1 MTATDASAPAGAAP
15 AVPSLLRRVR
25 IALQRVWAYWWGKL
39 AEDTPLRSIKPG
51 TLLPQ
56 ALDDAELL
64 LAYAVQ
70 SSQPVDETLIGALI
84 DAVGAIRCAQAAG
97 QTGDKLAAAV
107 PPPVPVDLAKP
118 ADRCTAD
125 LARQKAFWKAYDAV
139 AQKLAPMSAY
149 TIRKT
154 HEYSAQPWPAMFF
167 SSTFQLAIVSALVFL
182 LAMFL
187 QARWLDGKRIED
199 RLRTLDVA
207 FEKQHT
213 EFRSAFD
220 RLCELTAAPPA
231 AIPTAT
237 KPLTVAKTTPA
248 AAAASPVEPLPVQ
261 QARRQL
267 WANGHSRE
275 MIEQRQQR
283 LLVEIDAWGRWLPPV
298 VTESWQ
304 ARMTALLTFS
314 PEAPASAS
322 AAAPAA
328 GPASAAPVKPAAVAP
343 APAPAAGP
351 SACQSGPPLSPA
363 IAQARA
369 EGEAKRLTF
378 EARLGMLETVCIP
391 MLMGL
396 LGASTYMLRLIVLQL
411 RASTFT
417 PRFPSLTVVRLV
429 LGMIVGV
436 LGGSLLP
443 VIGDNGLKSLPPLAM
458 PFVFG
463 YAIEVLFAGLDK
475 VVSSFTPAPVAPVA
489 PVALAR

>member
-15 AVPSLLRRVR
+15 AGSAAPQNRSFWDRH
-25 IALQRVWAYWWGKL
+25 
-39 AEDTPLRSIKPG
+39 AEDGTPLRSIEPG

-64 LAYAVQ
+64 LAHAVQ
-70 SSQPVDETLIGALI
+70 SSQPMDETLVDALI
-84 DAVGAIRCAQAAG
+84 DAVGEIRCAQAAG
-97 QTGDKLAAAV
+97 QTGDKPLAAAV
-107 PPPVPVDLAKP
+107 SPPSPAKP

-125 LARQKAFWKAYDAV
+125 LARQKTFWKAYDAI

-149 TIRKT
+149 TIRET
-154 HEYSAQPWPAMFF
+154 HRYYAQTRWQMLC
-167 SSTFQLAIVSALVFL
+167 SSTFQLAIVSGVVFL
-182 LAMFL
+182 LALLL
-187 QARWLDGKRIED
+187 QASWLAGKRIED

-213 EFRSAFD
+213 EFRTAFD
-220 RLCELTAAPPA
+220 RLCELTATPP
-231 AIPTAT
+231 
-237 KPLTVAKTTPA
+237 VVTTPTVKPVVAPRNAPSA
-248 AAAASPVEPLPVQ
+248 ATASPVEPLPVA

-267 WANGHSRE
+267 WATSHSRE

-283 LLVEIDAWGRWLPPV
+283 LLTEIDSWGRWLPPV
-298 VTESWQ
+298 VTDLWQ
-304 ARMTALLTFS
+304 SLMSRLRGTATPDAKPAGIAEPVPARPATA
-314 PEAPASAS
+314 ASAV
-322 AAAPAA
+322 PAA
-328 GPASAAPVKPAAVAP
+328 SPCL
-343 APAPAAGP
+343 AGP
-351 SACQSGPPLSPA
+351 SLSPVL
-363 IAQARA
+363 AQARA